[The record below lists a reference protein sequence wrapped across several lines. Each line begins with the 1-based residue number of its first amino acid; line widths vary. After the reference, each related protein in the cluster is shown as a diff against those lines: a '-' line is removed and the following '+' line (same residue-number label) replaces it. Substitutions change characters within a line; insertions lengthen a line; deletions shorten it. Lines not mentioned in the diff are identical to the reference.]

1 MNKILSPELLHPY
14 EGCQEGRSDFARF
27 VLVRLTS
34 CGAQRTRS
42 GVTRGSGGIN
52 HSLPRGLGT
61 TAQSK
66 LPLEGSFLFLLK
78 AEGFCRA
85 ACEASCRPVLPP

>member
-1 MNKILSPELLHPY
+1 LQGMATLHPY

-27 VLVRLTS
+27 VLVRLAS

-52 HSLPRGLGT
+52 HSLPRGFST
-61 TAQSK
+61 MAQPK
-66 LPLEGSFLFLLK
+66 LPLQGSFSFLFK
-78 AEGFCRA
+78 AKGFCRA
-85 ACEASCRPVLPP
+85 ACEGSCRPVLPP